1 MILYIN
7 NKVDVN
13 YRKLINSSQ
22 WNENESH
29 SVVATLCDPRDY
41 TVHGI
46 LQARILKGVAFP
58 FSRGS
63 SQPRD
68 RTQVPHIA
76 GGFFTSWATMCVII
90 KVLVSRLAP
99 QHCGENHWLSQ
110 QNQSSACPLGVAELP
125 LAEAASPQASICP
138 CDFQFQVPI
147 WLLLVFIFL
156 SVKILT
162 HVAHLSWWSG
172 TQASQET
179 LEWPFSLWSTL
190 RSCSLSLWILY
201 LSIISICT
209 NVL

>member
-99 QHCGENHWLSQ
+99 PALWGESLTITAESILCLSPW
-110 QNQSSACPLGVAELP
+110 SRGVAP
-125 LAEAASPQASICP
+125 
-138 CDFQFQVPI
+138 
-147 WLLLVFIFL
+147 
-156 SVKILT
+156 
-162 HVAHLSWWSG
+162 G
-172 TQASQET
+172 
-179 LEWPFSLWSTL
+179 
-190 RSCSLSLWILY
+190 RSSFTTSKYLSLW
-201 LSIISICT
+201 LSVSSSYMTPSCFYFSVCENLDTCGSSFLMVRHTSFSRDIRVTFFSLKCPQ
-209 NVL
+209 VL